1 MTLREAA
8 LAYLELGLRPIPC
21 EPGGKRAIVKWKD
34 FETRAPRREEVEHW
48 WAMWPDANIA
58 LVLGNGLLAV
68 DLDSFD
74 ARENLERAG
83 VVLPADA
90 PVVATGKGA
99 HVYLSGTS
107 GDRVGLVPGVDIRGV
122 GYVVGPP
129 SIHPSGR
136 QYVWVNEFKT
146 PPPAPQSLL
155 NLLQAATNKSPVTNS
170 GDWVAEA
177 LAGVAEGGRD
187 QTCTRLAGHLLG
199 KGVSVQA
206 SEAILLAWAERC
218 TPPFPADQVAK
229 CVASIAKRAA
239 FDAPG
244 SLPPSAADL
253 VDATLAL
260 ITSPVRNV
268 RSTGLPRLDERLEG
282 GFEAGTLTLLGALPG
297 VGKTCLMLQIATNV
311 ALSGK
316 GVLFVTLEMGATR
329 LLRRVLSQMSLVRFA
344 NLKSGSLVDGERL
357 ALNIA
362 ANKLRELPLWIETRV
377 RTVEAVDAVL
387 GEYDPD
393 RIGLV
398 CVDYAQ
404 KMSSPHGGD
413 DRRHEVEHVSE
424 MLTKLCVS
432 RDLPVLAASA
442 LSRPENQRP
451 NWRPT
456 IHNLRESAKLGHD
469 ADTVI
474 LLHRDGGGPAT
485 EVDVAKQRD
494 GATGG
499 MVLFFKGETLRFEET
514 AA

>member
-8 LAYLELGLRPIPC
+8 LGYLAAGLRPIPC
-21 EPGGKRAIVKWKD
+21 EPRGKRPLVNW
-34 FETRAPRREEVEHW
+34 REYQERQPGEAEVEYW
-48 WAMWPDANIA
+48 WASWPDANIG
-58 LVLGNGLLAV
+58 LVLGQGLMAV
-68 DLDSFD
+68 DLDAYD

-99 HVYLSGTS
+99 HVYLSGSS

-122 GYVVGPP
+122 GYVVAPP

-136 QYVWVNEFKT
+136 AYIWVNEFKT
-146 PPPAPQSLL
+146 PPPAPPSLL
-155 NLLQAATNKSPVTNS
+155 ALLDRKPVENAS
-170 GDWVAEA
+170 APVGDWFAEA
-177 LAGVAEGGRD
+177 MAGVAEGGRD
-187 QTCTRLAGHLLG
+187 AMCTRMAGRLLG
-199 KGVSVQA
+199 AGLGAEIAES
-206 SEAILLAWAERC
+206 ILRAWADRC
-218 TPPFPADQVAK
+218 TPPFPHDEVAK
-229 CVASIAKRAA
+229 CVASIDKREAY
-239 FDAPG
+239 DAPG

-253 VDATLAL
+253 VDDTLKL
-260 ITSPVRNV
+260 ILAPTRNV
-268 RSTGLPRLDERLEG
+268 RSTGIPRLDEKLEG

-297 VGKTCLMLQIATNV
+297 VGKTCLMLQIATSV
-311 ALSGK
+311 AQAGQ
-316 GVLFVTLEMGATR
+316 GVLFITLEMGATR

-344 NLKSGSLVDGERL
+344 NLKSGNLVDGERAALHL
-357 ALNIA
+357 AA
-362 ANKLRELPLWIETRV
+362 DRLRTLPLWIETRV

-387 GEYDPD
+387 AEYDPA

-404 KMSSPHGGD
+404 KMSSPQGGD
-413 DRRHEVEHVSE
+413 DRRHEVEQVSE

-432 RDLPVLAASA
+432 RNLPVLAASA

-469 ADTVI
+469 ADNVM
-474 LLHRDGGGPAT
+474 LLHRDNTSPVC

-494 GATGG
+494 GATGST
-499 MVLFFKGETLRFEET
+499 MLFFHGETLTFAET
-514 AA
+514 V